1 MKAYSNNILKR
12 ILAILLVISF
22 ILPSNLYILK
32 AQEEI
37 NTQVITD
44 NTDTVET
51 KTYVPV
57 DIEKFAEET
66 LPVEET
72 GTDLV
77 TMDVVNPDG
86 SITESGSGNLAN
98 NEGSYSWTATIN
110 AEGTSISWSFTVISN
125 GSALVWEVMRPYFA
139 IKLPE
144 GHSFSQQLSGNGTP
158 GTTNGFTYNYGSSSY
173 RKVTYTTN
181 FITAMP
187 ISPNIETFKFEALPF
202 IRRTDSTNDAYG
214 PYNSAQRLSVD
225 NIIAQFQKLEINIP
239 NPAYSPSTN
248 FTLTKTDESGNP
260 LQGAIFTLTNELDAT
275 SKFTFDMTNS
285 STMTINQ
292 IPFGSYILSETKVPD
307 GYTKVADQ
315 TVLINSAT
323 KSLDIT
329 NSRNVGTITIN
340 KTGNGGAPLAGAG
353 FKLTANGTEY
363 TSTLSNQSGIATIT
377 NVPYG
382 TYTLTETTIPN
393 GYTKA
398 DDQTVIVDSANKT
411 INVVNVLVQ
420 KGTLTI
426 NKVGVNGNPVAGA
439 GFTLEGNGK
448 TYTSSI
454 SDASGVI
461 TITGI
466 DYGTYNLRESTIPN
480 GYSQSADRQVT
491 INSTTQTIEVI
502 NYATGVL
509 TQSIIIINED
519 VDDTSIKLEGGV
531 FEITGNGLTYTV
543 TTDATGRAVLNN
555 LPRGTYTVTQIKAAD
570 GYSVMPDN
578 ITFELAG
585 VPAEVHAQNKKM
597 PGEAG
602 LPYIKIDVRHLNNG
616 AVPNGSEPPIE
627 NVEIKLTGSD
637 GSIRY
642 GKTGPD
648 GIVTF
653 ENLDYGISYVGSI
666 VDAPYMYIWQEN
678 EPPTTP
684 SLTLTTISP
693 VAESTLFL
701 SPVETDDL
709 VIIAYEH
716 GDRDI
721 IIPGARFR
729 ITDPDG
735 GTIEVT
741 TGPDGMV
748 RVPLPQAKLF
758 SDLDKLEV
766 GDKFYIHNIKE
777 VLAYRVDQILVVEPS
792 DFDPVLVVEGK
803 DFATL
808 LTCTPYMINSHRLL
822 VRGERI
828 DYVPAVQEFEI
839 AINRQTK
846 TYQVLFYV
854 TLIMLIIVLLR
865 LIFNRIKK
873 NK

>member
-144 GHSFSQQLSGNGTP
+144 GYSFSQQLSGNGTP

-260 LQGAIFTLTNELDAT
+260 LQGATFTLTGGPTANIPAVTTNAQGIAVFSNITAGTYTLTETIAPVGYDGVAAQTVNISATNNTITVVNNKSKGSLTLNKKDQNGNALQGAIFTLTNELDAT

-741 TGPDGMV
+741 TGPDATERLMGAEFV
-748 RVPLPQAKLF
+748 VTNAAGEYLALKDTAQAEKA
-758 SDLDKLEV
+758 
-766 GDKFYIHNIKE
+766 
-777 VLAYRVDQILVVEPS
+777 AYD
-792 DFDPVLVVEGK
+792 
-803 DFATL
+803 A
-808 LTCTPYMINSHRLL
+808 
-822 VRGERI
+822 
-828 DYVPAVQEFEI
+828 A
-839 AINRQTK
+839 
-846 TYQVLFYV
+846 
-854 TLIMLIIVLLR
+854 
-865 LIFNRIKK
+865 
-873 NK
+873 